1 MNTLLLLARLGLFA
15 LSLAGWC
22 LWAARRFALPVE
34 QTPLVTISAI
44 GCAMC
49 GAGLLNILTPVR
61 GALTLG
67 GLAALVWVLVRQ
79 RAALTPW
86 LSLRG
91 AAFPV
96 LSAWLLVLTRGGLV
110 PGHDNFAHWAI
121 MAKTV
126 ITQAQLPNTAN
137 TAVEFVGYP
146 PATACWIDYVCGTVG
161 LSDGMMMFSQ
171 GLLVLAGA
179 WALWGLC
186 PKKCP
191 GGWLAAAG
199 AMLVLAGGNVPLADL
214 RVDTLLA
221 ALGAGALAVVLA
233 LRYTP
238 EKAALAALPC
248 LSFLALVKNSGLF
261 FIACV
266 LAVLWYWLAR
276 GSAPRAAKLKA
287 GLACTA
293 VPFAAY
299 WLWLRH
305 VALVYPAGA
314 SSKHAVS
321 LGSYE
326 TILGDKTAEELA
338 RFNGLFRSHLLSLS
352 EGDTRRMLAFAV
364 LLILVCLFVRWYTRC
379 SLRAVLLP
387 AGACLGA
394 ELAYIGC
401 LWGTYVFSMNT
412 NEMLVLASIQR
423 YHTTT
428 LQFLAAA
435 LAAWLLLA
443 LPKGKAGG
451 ALPAAAG
458 AAVLALGAAFC
469 LAGNNGLAALVSR
482 APYQDPDNSQQ
493 PVLALKQEYGLTDGS
508 RYLFY
513 TRGGDVDTWSLRYVA
528 RYVLNTNT
536 AKFWQY
542 EDEWY
547 TLEELYE
554 NYDYLILLSRDEE
567 IEAFLAENGLNP
579 SAECIHLTR

>member
-61 GALTLG
+61 WALTLG

-110 PGHDNFAHWAI
+110 PGQDNFAHWAI

-401 LWGTYVFSMNT
+401 LWG
-412 NEMLVLASIQR
+412 
-423 YHTTT
+423 
-428 LQFLAAA
+428 
-435 LAAWLLLA
+435 
-443 LPKGKAGG
+443 KGKAGG

-513 TRGGDVDTWSLRYVA
+513 TRGGNVDTWSLRYVA

>member
-61 GALTLG
+61 WALTLG

-412 NEMLVLASIQR
+412 DEMLVLASIQR

-443 LPKGKAGG
+443 LP
-451 ALPAAAG
+451 
-458 AAVLALGAAFC
+458 
-469 LAGNNGLAALVSR
+469 
-482 APYQDPDNSQQ
+482 
-493 PVLALKQEYGLTDGS
+493 
-508 RYLFY
+508 
-513 TRGGDVDTWSLRYVA
+513 
-528 RYVLNTNT
+528 
-536 AKFWQY
+536 
-542 EDEWY
+542 
-547 TLEELYE
+547 
-554 NYDYLILLSRDEE
+554 
-567 IEAFLAENGLNP
+567 
-579 SAECIHLTR
+579 

>member
-1 MNTLLLLARLGLFA
+1 M
-15 LSLAGWC
+15 
-22 LWAARRFALPVE
+22 
-34 QTPLVTISAI
+34 
-44 GCAMC
+44 
-49 GAGLLNILTPVR
+49 
-61 GALTLG
+61 
-67 GLAALVWVLVRQ
+67 
-79 RAALTPW
+79 
-86 LSLRG
+86 
-91 AAFPV
+91 
-96 LSAWLLVLTRGGLV
+96 
-110 PGHDNFAHWAI
+110 
-121 MAKTV
+121 
-126 ITQAQLPNTAN
+126 
-137 TAVEFVGYP
+137 
-146 PATACWIDYVCGTVG
+146 
-161 LSDGMMMFSQ
+161 
-171 GLLVLAGA
+171 
-179 WALWGLC
+179 
-186 PKKCP
+186 
-191 GGWLAAAG
+191 
-199 AMLVLAGGNVPLADL
+199 
-214 RVDTLLA
+214 
-221 ALGAGALAVVLA
+221 
-233 LRYTP
+233 
-238 EKAALAALPC
+238 
-248 LSFLALVKNSGLF
+248 
-261 FIACV
+261 

-352 EGDTRRMLAFAV
+352 EGDTRRMLTFAV

-379 SLRAVLLP
+379 SLQAVLLP
-387 AGACLGA
+387 AGACLGV

-435 LAAWLLLA
+435 LAAWMLLA

-513 TRGGDVDTWSLRYVA
+513 TRGGNVDTWSLRYVA

-579 SAECIHLTR
+579 SAECIQLTR

>member
-1 MNTLLLLARLGLFA
+1 MHTLLLLARLGLFA

-61 GALTLG
+61 WALTLG
-67 GLAALVWVLVRQ
+67 GLAALVWVLVCQ

-186 PKKCP
+186 PQKCP

-221 ALGAGALAVVLA
+221 ALGAGALAVV
-233 LRYTP
+233 
-238 EKAALAALPC
+238 
-248 LSFLALVKNSGLF
+248 LALVKNSGLF

-293 VPFAAY
+293 VPFAA
-299 WLWLRH
+299 
-305 VALVYPAGA
+305 
-314 SSKHAVS
+314 
-321 LGSYE
+321 
-326 TILGDKTAEELA
+326 
-338 RFNGLFRSHLLSLS
+338 
-352 EGDTRRMLAFAV
+352 
-364 LLILVCLFVRWYTRC
+364 
-379 SLRAVLLP
+379 
-387 AGACLGA
+387 
-394 ELAYIGC
+394 
-401 LWGTYVFSMNT
+401 
-412 NEMLVLASIQR
+412 
-423 YHTTT
+423 
-428 LQFLAAA
+428 
-435 LAAWLLLA
+435 
-443 LPKGKAGG
+443 
-451 ALPAAAG
+451 
-458 AAVLALGAAFC
+458 
-469 LAGNNGLAALVSR
+469 
-482 APYQDPDNSQQ
+482 
-493 PVLALKQEYGLTDGS
+493 
-508 RYLFY
+508 
-513 TRGGDVDTWSLRYVA
+513 
-528 RYVLNTNT
+528 
-536 AKFWQY
+536 
-542 EDEWY
+542 
-547 TLEELYE
+547 
-554 NYDYLILLSRDEE
+554 
-567 IEAFLAENGLNP
+567 
-579 SAECIHLTR
+579 